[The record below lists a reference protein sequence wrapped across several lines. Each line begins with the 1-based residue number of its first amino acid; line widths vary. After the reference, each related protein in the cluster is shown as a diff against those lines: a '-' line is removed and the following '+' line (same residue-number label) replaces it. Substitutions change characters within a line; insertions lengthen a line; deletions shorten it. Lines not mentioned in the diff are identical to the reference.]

1 VKFIATGAFLKLN
14 NDIETLSRRVL
25 KTMEL
30 PDRVTLIEVGPRD
43 GLQNEGNFIPAKHKI
58 EFISL
63 LKNAGFQEMELTSF
77 VSPKWV
83 PQMKDAAE
91 IIENCQDDLRNF
103 VLAPNQKGIELATES
118 GIKHIAV
125 FVGVSNSFNKKNIN
139 KTTEESMKELKP
151 LIEDLKRRGF
161 FVRACISTSFY
172 CPFEGKIDE
181 HDVLKICQQFEDMGV
196 DELSVADT
204 VGMANPSECYEL
216 FRLLKHHL
224 RATTLITAHFHDT
237 RGMALANIFA
247 SLQAGID
254 RFDTSA
260 GGLGGCP
267 FAPGASGN
275 VASEDV
281 VYMLSQ
287 MGISTG
293 IQLEKLLEAAAYI
306 SPLLSKPVSSKQFN
320 LHQNNLQ
327 K

>member
-1 VKFIATGAFLKLN
+1 M
-14 NDIETLSRRVL
+14 D
-25 KTMEL
+25 L
-30 PDRVTLIEVGPRD
+30 PERVTLIEVGPRD
-43 GLQNEGNFIPAKHKI
+43 GLQNEKNLIPAKNKI

-83 PQMKDAAE
+83 PQMQDASV
-91 IIENCQDDLRNF
+91 IIDNCLDDQRNF
-103 VLAPNQKGIELATES
+103 VLAPNQKGIDLAVES
-118 GIKHIAV
+118 GVKHIAV
-125 FVGVSNSFNKKNIN
+125 FVGVSNTFNKKNIN
-139 KTTEESMKELKP
+139 KSTEDSMNELRP

-181 HDVLKICQQFEDMGV
+181 QDVLKICLDFEEMGV

-204 VGMANPSECYEL
+204 IGMANPAECFEL
-216 FRLLKHHL
+216 FTLLKHHL
-224 RATTLITAHFHDT
+224 RGTTLLTAHFHDT

-281 VYMLSQ
+281 VHMLSQ

-293 IQLEKLLEAAAYI
+293 IHLDKLLEAAAYI
-306 SPLLSKPVSSKQFN
+306 SPLLSKPVSSKQFQLLKN
-320 LHQNNLQ
+320 VPQP
-327 K
+327 

>member
-1 VKFIATGAFLKLN
+1 M
-14 NDIETLSRRVL
+14 D
-25 KTMEL
+25 L
-30 PDRVTLIEVGPRD
+30 PERVTLIEVGPRD
-43 GLQNEGNFIPAKHKI
+43 GLQNEKNLIPAKNKI

-83 PQMKDAAE
+83 PQMQDASV
-91 IIENCQDDLRNF
+91 IIDNCLDDQRNF
-103 VLAPNQKGIELATES
+103 VLAPNQKGIDLAVES
-118 GIKHIAV
+118 GVKHIAV
-125 FVGVSNSFNKKNIN
+125 FVGVSETFNKKNIN
-139 KTTEESMKELKP
+139 KSTEESMNELRP

-181 HDVLKICQQFEDMGV
+181 HDVLKICLDFEEMGV

-204 VGMANPSECYEL
+204 IGMANPAECFEL
-216 FRLLKHHL
+216 FTLLKHHL
-224 RATTLITAHFHDT
+224 RRTTLLTAHFHDT

-281 VYMLSQ
+281 VHMLSQ

-293 IQLEKLLEAAAYI
+293 IHLDKLLEAAAYI
-306 SPLLSKPVSSKQFN
+306 SPLLSKPVSSKQFQLLKN
-320 LHQNNLQ
+320 VPQP
-327 K
+327 

>member
-1 VKFIATGAFLKLN
+1 M
-14 NDIETLSRRVL
+14 D
-25 KTMEL
+25 L
-30 PDRVTLIEVGPRD
+30 PERVTLIEVGPRD
-43 GLQNEGNFIPAKHKI
+43 GLQNEKNLIPVKNKI

-83 PQMKDAAE
+83 PQMQDASVV
-91 IIENCQDDLRNF
+91 IENCLDDLRNF
-103 VLAPNQKGIELATES
+103 VLAPNKKGIDLATES
-118 GIKHIAV
+118 GVKHIAV
-125 FVGVSNSFNKKNIN
+125 FVGVSDTFNKKNIN
-139 KTTEESMKELKP
+139 KTTEESMNELRPLIDELKR
-151 LIEDLKRRGF
+151 KGY

-181 HDVLKICQQFEDMGV
+181 QDVLKVCLEFEEMGV

-204 VGMANPSECYEL
+204 IGMANPSECYEL
-216 FRLLKHHL
+216 FTLLKHHL
-224 RATTLITAHFHDT
+224 RATTLLTAHFHDT

-293 IQLEKLLEAAAYI
+293 IYLDKLLEAAAYI
-306 SPLLSKPVSSKQFN
+306 SPLLSKPVASKQFN
-320 LHQNNLQ
+320 LERNVPQH
-327 K
+327 